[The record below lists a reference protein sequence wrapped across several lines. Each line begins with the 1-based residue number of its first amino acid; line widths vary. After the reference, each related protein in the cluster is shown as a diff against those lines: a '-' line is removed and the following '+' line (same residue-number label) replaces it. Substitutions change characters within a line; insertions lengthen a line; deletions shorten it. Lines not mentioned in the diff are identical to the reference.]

1 MCILQV
7 PGCVSHLRR
16 WETNVTRWKLF
27 LHARYEMCMLVR
39 NGDVTLHN
47 SAEKI
52 TGNQRTWRY
61 ISIILSYPQK
71 HILWCW
77 SQIHWKLFFLF
88 ISACTMWADLSRP
101 LHQESRSSNSTSSNW
116 QIMVIFDSMPTPLHF
131 PIVFLVYPPC
141 IWYLHL
147 RFWA

>member
-1 MCILQV
+1 MSMCILQM
-7 PGCVSHLRR
+7 PGGVSSWKG
-16 WETNVTRWKLF
+16 WETHVSRWKLF

-61 ISIILSYPQK
+61 ISNYTLLPSK
-71 HILWCW
+71 T
-77 SQIHWKLFFLF
+77 HWKLFFLF
-88 ISACTMWADLSRP
+88 KTPCTMWAGLSRP

-116 QIMVIFDSMPTPLHF
+116 QIMVIFDSMPTPLHL
-131 PIVFLVYPPC
+131 PIVFFWFTRHV
-141 IWYLHL
+141 WYLHL
-147 RFWA
+147 RVLA